1 MGLKVIITG
10 TTGMVGE
17 GVLLECL
24 ENPAVDA
31 VLSIS
36 RRPTGHSHPKLTE
49 LHISEFWDLKEGDG
63 RLRGYDAC
71 FFCAGVSSV
80 GKNEAEFTRLTYDLT
95 LHLAGILARLQ
106 PGMVFT
112 YVSGRGTDAG
122 DRANG
127 AMWAKVKR
135 RTEKDLEALPFG
147 AVYHF
152 RPAFMKATKGQLHVL
167 KAYTYFAWLY
177 PVMKVITPGWTC
189 TLTEVGKAMIRCAL
203 DRPARRIIEVSDIKE
218 LAAQ

>member
-1 MGLKVIITG
+1 MGLNIIITG

-24 ENPAVDA
+24 DNSAVDT

-36 RRPTGHSHPKLTE
+36 RRPTGHTHPKLKE
-49 LHISEFWDLKEGDG
+49 LHVAEFRDLKEKDD

-80 GKNEAEFTRLTYDLT
+80 GKNEADFTRLTYDLT

-112 YVSGRGTDAG
+112 YVSGKGTDGG
-122 DRANG
+122 DQESG
-127 AMWAKVKR
+127 QMWAKVKR
-135 RTEKDLEALPFG
+135 RTEKALEALPFG

-152 RPAFMKATKGQLHVL
+152 RPGFMKAAKGQLHVL
-167 KAYTYFAWLY
+167 SAYKYFAWLF
-177 PVMKVITPGWTC
+177 PVVNRLAPGWAC
-189 TLTEVGKAMIRCAL
+189 TLTEVGKAMIRCVT
-203 DRPARRIIEVSDIKE
+203 DRPSRHIIEVKDIRE
-218 LAAQ
+218 LAAG